1 MKYLIILNK
10 FEFDINILK
19 NKLKNKVNNFTEEQ
33 GRLVIETNDNI
44 TEELKQLQEVKKY
57 YIINTEWKELDFKKL
72 KTDALRTVKNY
83 KSYIIE
89 TKFYDK
95 MQISAKSVYK
105 QINPYLKHEGLVV
118 DENPEV
124 ILYVEFKKENLK
136 RYYRIC
142 YNEKQNMEKT
152 KPIEIEYKNLY
163 VVLEEPR
170 LTEEI
175 SDFLRL
181 CWIFKMPLYIIT
193 KKQNEVENA
202 LRKAKEITKGIVYEE
217 MIIKYI
223 PYLSKDYIK
232 VGFTKHATQNEKE
245 LVEFLDKNDE
255 EKIMLV
261 FGNDTYGLSQEVR
274 DDLDYSFRLTPELN
288 KPLKANQAL
297 SYVLGIFTGRKI

>member
-72 KTDALRTVKNY
+72 KTDALRTVTNY
-83 KSYIIE
+83 K
-89 TKFYDK
+89 
-95 MQISAKSVYK
+95 MPISAKSVYK

>member
-1 MKYLIILNK
+1 
-10 FEFDINILK
+10 
-19 NKLKNKVNNFTEEQ
+19 
-33 GRLVIETNDNI
+33 
-44 TEELKQLQEVKKY
+44 
-57 YIINTEWKELDFKKL
+57 
-72 KTDALRTVKNY
+72 
-83 KSYIIE
+83 
-89 TKFYDK
+89 
-95 MQISAKSVYK
+95 
-105 QINPYLKHEGLVV
+105 
-118 DENPEV
+118 
-124 ILYVEFKKENLK
+124 
-136 RYYRIC
+136 
-142 YNEKQNMEKT
+142 MEKT

-217 MIIKYI
+217 MIINYI